1 MIFKSSAMLK
11 NKYSTISKLAKES
24 EEPIFII
31 ENGICDG
38 VFMSIETFEKKRTVI
53 RFKCQYIGS
62 RNQ

>member
-31 ENGICDG
+31 ENGKCNG
-38 VFMSIETFEKKRTVI
+38 VFMSIKTFEI
-53 RFKCQYIGS
+53 REQNSYFYFI
-62 RNQ
+62 